1 MSGTTSEF
9 EAIEARL
16 WSILEPYR
24 GRLEAGSVYGLMTL
38 KWVGTNQHDFFAGV
52 RVAPNHVAFHLMP
65 VYADPHL
72 LDDMSPALRKHLK
85 GKTTFDFTT
94 VDETLFAELTELTA
108 RSFEAYAGAHQSA
121 PSRPT

>member
-1 MSGTTSEF
+1 MTATSADY

-38 KWVGTNQHDFFAGV
+38 KWVGTKQHDFFAGV